1 METMTGH
8 HDRGAAGDA
17 VPPAT
22 GLDSIRQRLW
32 HGETLCLRFGEGVGF
47 DVWVEK
53 FGNPPQVFFE
63 GRALPLDEL
72 DAVMARIADYL
83 SKGEVRVSWNA
94 EIPTKRDRPGV

>member
-1 METMTGH
+1 MSVGT
-8 HDRGAAGDA
+8 AN
-17 VPPAT
+17 

-53 FGNPPQVFFE
+53 YGSPPQVFFE
-63 GRALPLDEL
+63 GRALPIDDL
-72 DAVMARIADYL
+72 DAVMTRIADYL

-94 EIPTKRDRPGV
+94 EIPTKRDKPGT